1 MREEHS
7 YDMLPAYV
15 AQVQCSHCSKLLQL
29 FVHGQLHVKVQLLD
43 PSPEPWGAVSRS
55 GAQAPASGG
64 NVGGGASSPAGAQ
77 APELAQ
83 PASAAGTRRT
93 RAGAQAS
100 ASGGNV
106 GGGASSTTPVEA
118 HVPASDG
125 GDGGAST
132 PAGAQAPELAQP
144 ASATGASGW
153 ASPASAPDCGNGR
166 SAASQ
171 QPLGSDGG
179 APGRTHVPAS
189 DPRADVRRRRRRC
202 LDAR

>member
-1 MREEHS
+1 MPGVHT
-7 YDMLPAYV
+7 YDMLPAYI
-15 AQVQCSHCSKLLQL
+15 AQVNCAHCSKLLQL
-29 FVHGQLHVKVQLLD
+29 FVHGQLHVEVQLLD
-43 PSPEPWGAVSRS
+43 PSPKPWGAVSRS
-55 GAQAPASGG
+55 GAQAP
-64 NVGGGASSPAGAQ
+64 
-77 APELAQ
+77 
-83 PASAAGTRRT
+83 
-93 RAGAQAS
+93 

-166 SAASQ
+166 SAAAQ
-171 QPLGSDGG
+171 LPLGSDGG

-189 DPRADVRRRRRRC
+189 DGGDGGASTPAGAQ
-202 LDAR
+202 DA